1 MGSTSRRRSDRSARS
16 RVTVWTPVHDGE
28 VAHPAQQAAGD
39 ARRAAGA
46 AGDLVGALLAH
57 ADAEHPG
64 AAAHDQLELLDGVE
78 LEPDRDA
85 EAVAQGRGE
94 QACAGGGADKGEFRQ
109 LDLHRAGRRALADDE
124 VELVI
129 LHGRIEDF
137 LDRRVEAVDLVDEE
151 HVALF
156 EIGELRRQIARLG
169 DDRAGGR
176 AEIDPELAGDD
187 LRQRRLAET
196 RRPDEEHMVE
206 GVAPGLRRIDED
218 LEIGPRGLLAREI
231 VERQRPERRFGIV
244 LALFGSDQA
253 AGIGQRGLPSRGFI

>member
-1 MGSTSRRRSDRSARS
+1 MGSTSRRRSDRVGELAGDGLDAL
-16 RVTVWTPVHDGE
+16 HDGE
-28 VAHPAQQAAGD
+28 VAHPAQQAPGD

-57 ADAEHPG
+57 AEAEHPG
-64 AAAHDQLELLDGVE
+64 AAPHDQLQLVDGVE

-94 QACAGGGADKGEFRQ
+94 QAGAGGGADKREFRQ

-137 LDRRVEAVDLVDEE
+137 LHRRVEAVDLVDEE

-156 EIGELRRQIARLG
+156 EVGELRRQIAGLG
-169 DDRAGGR
+169 DHRAGGR

-187 LRQRRLAET
+187 LGERGLAEA
-196 RRPDEEHMVE
+196 RRADEEHVVE
-206 GVAPGLRRIDED
+206 GVAPGLRGIDED
-218 LEIGPRGLLAREI
+218 LEVRPRGLLAREI
-231 VERQRPERRFGIV
+231 VERQRPDRRFGIV
-244 LALFGSDQA
+244 LALFGADQA